1 MLIMSE
7 FNIVLAAGEGGRLL
21 REVRLESG
29 VISIQVFYKSERK
42 KEVKRQRNDH
52 ARTLV
57 LQK

>member
-1 MLIMSE
+1 MSE